1 MNIQDKVAVIT
12 GGASGL
18 GAATARYFVKEKS
31 AKVVIFDLNDD
42 MGNALVSE
50 LGEDQALF
58 VNVDVTDEI
67 AVREAVDAGVKKFGT
82 VHICVNCAGI
92 PVPCKILDREG
103 KAASLEKFTKVINVN
118 LIGMFNVMGKCAEK
132 MALNAPENGE
142 ERGVIVNV
150 SSGAAYEGQIGQCA
164 YSASKA
170 GVTGLNFPAAREL
183 ERYGIRVNAIAP
195 GLFNTPMAQSLDQKV
210 IDKLL
215 TNIDAPKRMGHVDE
229 FAHTCAYMVENS
241 YLNGETI
248 RLDAVTRMHA
258 R

>member
-18 GAATARYFVKEKS
+18 GAATARYFVNEKGGK
-31 AKVVIFDLNDD
+31 AVIFDLNED
-42 MGNALVSE
+42 MGTALVAE
-50 LGEDQALF
+50 LGDDVSMF
-58 VNVDVTDEI
+58 VNVDVTDEQS
-67 AVREAVDAGVKKFGT
+67 VRDAVDQTVAKFGA
-82 VHICVNCAGI
+82 VHICINCAGI
-92 PVPCKILDREG
+92 PLPCKVLDRES
-103 KAASLEKFTKVINVN
+103 KAVPLEKFAKVINVN

-132 MALNAPENGE
+132 MALNDPENGE

-195 GLFNTPMAQSLDQKV
+195 GLFNTPMAQGLDQKV
-210 IDKLL
+210 IDQLL

-248 RLDAVTRMHA
+248 RLDAVTRMKA

>member
-1 MNIQDKVAVIT
+1 MNIQDKVSVIT

-18 GAATARYFVKEKS
+18 GAATARYFVQEKG

-50 LGEDQALF
+50 LGEDVALF
-58 VNVDVTDEI
+58 VNVNVTDDASVRNGVNK
-67 AVREAVDAGVKKFGT
+67 AVEKFGAI
-82 VHICVNCAGI
+82 HICVNCAGI
-92 PVPCKILDREG
+92 PTPCKILDRES
-103 KAASLEKFTKVINVN
+103 KAVPLEKFKSVIDVN
-118 LIGMFNVMGKCAEK
+118 LVGMFNVMTKCAEK
-132 MALNAPENGE
+132 MALNEPEDAE
-142 ERGVIVNV
+142 ERGVFVNV

-164 YSASKA
+164 YAASKA

-195 GLFNTPMAQSLDQKV
+195 GLFNTPMAQQLDQKI
-210 IDKLL
+210 IDHLVA
-215 TNIDAPKRMGHVDE
+215 NIDAPKRMGRVEE

-248 RLDAVTRMHA
+248 RLDAVTRMAA

>member
-18 GAATARYFVKEKS
+18 GAATARYFVQEKG
-31 AKVVIFDLNDD
+31 AKVVLFDLNED
-42 MGNALVSE
+42 MGSELVAE
-50 LGEDQALF
+50 LGEDAALF
-58 VNVDVTDEI
+58 VKVDVTDEES
-67 AVREAVDAGVKKFGT
+67 VKKAVDQAAEKFGT
-82 VHICVNCAGI
+82 VHICINAAGI
-92 PVPCKILDREG
+92 PVPCKVLDRDG
-103 KAASLEKFTKVINVN
+103 KAVPLEKFTSVINVN
-118 LIGMFNVMGKCAEK
+118 LIGLFNVMGKCAEK
-132 MALNAPENGE
+132 MAQNDPENGE
-142 ERGVIVNV
+142 ERGVVVNV

-195 GLFNTPMAQSLDQKV
+195 GLFNTPMAAQLDQKV
-210 IDKLL
+210 IDHLVA
-215 TNIDAPKRMGHVDE
+215 NIDAPKRMGRVEE

-248 RLDAVTRMHA
+248 RLDAVTRMAA